1 MADEEEL
8 KAIFARTYGSGEK
21 RTAWKRTVHSESS
34 GTYRGEKKK
43 KGKEYLLVDGYNIIF
58 AWEDLKELAKENI
71 EAARGKLMDVLCNYQ
86 GYRKMTLIL
95 VFDAYKVPGYTGEVQ
110 KYHNIYVVYTKEAET
125 ADQYIE
131 KTVHEISKEH
141 QVMVATSDGLEQ
153 IIIMGQGARRLSAQ
167 GLLREIKDTGK
178 EMRLQHMDRSVSGKA
193 YLSEIMPDDVLNSGE

>member
-1 MADEEEL
+1 M
-8 KAIFARTYGSGEK
+8 
-21 RTAWKRTVHSESS
+21 
-34 GTYRGEKKK
+34 
-43 KGKEYLLVDGYNIIF
+43 VDGYNIIF

-141 QVMVATSDGLEQ
+141 QVDGRLPSEA
-153 IIIMGQGARRLSAQ
+153 GADHHNGTGGKKTVCTGASS
-167 GLLREIKDTGK
+167 GNKGYRERNAPAAYGPPCFRK
-178 EMRLQHMDRSVSGKA
+178 SVFVRDHA
-193 YLSEIMPDDVLNSGE
+193 DDVLNSGE